1 MLLLLTIL
9 FGWAGYYRFSKKQ
22 FGLGLLYLF
31 TFGLFCIGWV
41 VDIYAALKESKPVV
55 QKSFSN
61 ITAEAKAEVEANA
74 NRSIFEPFTTK
85 NNKFLITEN
94 SIVLNGVEYPY
105 EKCKKIRIVSGAK
118 IALDA
123 EAAFTF
129 EEKTYKLFYAQ
140 KDCNRAPKAFEYAN
154 VKIAQANGEEVPVYS
169 LISHLGTEL
178 LVYEDYIALT
188 HVRVTS
194 GALDYISKKMSGGN
208 SGTKKVDIENIV
220 SIQHREPMGI
230 SAGFIQFA
238 FAGSLEYRGGITNAV
253 NDENSI
259 LYDTP
264 RTAEARKIVMYIE
277 KRRKELKD
285 PVKTA
290 PITQVSSADELK
302 KYKELLDAG
311 VITQEEFD
319 LKKKELLKL

>member
-9 FGWAGYYRFSKKQ
+9 FGWAGYYRFKKKQ
-22 FGLGLLYLF
+22 IGLGLLYLF
-31 TFGLFCIGWV
+31 TFGLFCIGWMI
-41 VDIYAALKESKPVV
+41 DIYSAFKESKPLA
-55 QKSFSN
+55 QKSFSS
-61 ITAEAKAEVEANA
+61 ITAEAKEEVEANA

-94 SIVLNGVEYPY
+94 SIILNGVEYPY
-105 EKCKKIRIVSGAK
+105 KKCKKIRIISGAK
-118 IALDA
+118 IAFDA

-129 EEKTYKLFYAQ
+129 EEKTYKLFYTQ

-154 VKIAQANGEEVPVYS
+154 AKIAQANGEEVPLYS

-178 LVYEDYIALT
+178 LVYEDYISLT

-194 GALDYISKKMSGGN
+194 NVLDYISKKMSGGN
-208 SGTKKVDIENIV
+208 SGAKKVDIENIV

-238 FAGSLEYRGGITNAV
+238 FAGSIEYRGGITNAV

-264 RTAEARKIVMYIE
+264 RTEDARKIVMYLE
-277 KRRKELKD
+277 KRKKELKK
-285 PVKTA
+285 PVTAA
-290 PITQVSSADELK
+290 PITQTSSADELK
-302 KYKELLDAG
+302 KYKELLDTG
-311 VITQEEFD
+311 VISQEEFD